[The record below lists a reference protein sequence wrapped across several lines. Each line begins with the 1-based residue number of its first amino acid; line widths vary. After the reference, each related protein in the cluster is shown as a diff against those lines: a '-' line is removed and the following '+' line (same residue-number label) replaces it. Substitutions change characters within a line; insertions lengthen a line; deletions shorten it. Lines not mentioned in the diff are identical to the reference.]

1 MKLPR
6 LRRKPVPE
14 PAGPASASPTADPI
28 LQVLIYSNA
37 GLPEP
42 EFSAQTD
49 KLRRVAS
56 YDGDTRTWYTWVH
69 PDHPER
75 GAEVLTAL
83 FEAARVHGTTVQV
96 RAWPA
101 GDGSEPGQAS

>member
-14 PAGPASASPTADPI
+14 PAGPASASPAAGPL
-28 LQVLIYSNA
+28 LQVLIYSNT

-56 YDGDTRTWYTWVH
+56 YDGDTHAWHAWIHLDR
-69 PDHPER
+69 PGR
-75 GAEVLTAL
+75 SAEVLTAL

-101 GDGSEPGQAS
+101 GDDSEPGQAS

>member
-6 LRRKPVPE
+6 LRTKAAPE
-14 PAGPASASPTADPI
+14 PAEPASASPAAAPV
-28 LQVLIYSNA
+28 LQVLICSNTA
-37 GLPEP
+37 LPEP
-42 EFSAQTD
+42 EFSAQTE

-56 YDGDTRTWYTWVH
+56 YDRDTRNWYTRIH
-69 PDHPER
+69 LDHPER
-75 GAEVLTAL
+75 GAEVLAAL

-101 GDGSEPGQAS
+101 GGSSQRARPL